1 MCDPISIAGAALT
14 VGSTVAN
21 SAAAGRAAN
30 ARTDVLNAERT
41 RQGTLDQEAQ
51 ALNDRSRDRYKDVD
65 GQREEK
71 AQKLGDY
78 LAAPAEAGPANQAA
92 AMPAPTNNIVTREMN
107 RKSDEAGAFVGQQG
121 QALAQLRSFGDLLG
135 DTSRAQARDGS
146 LVGQVGGFKRGST
159 NIMPLE
165 LDAASQKGAGLR
177 TLGDIMGGLGSIGLS
192 AGLTGG
198 GGSLAGMF
206 GGGQPLTAMGAA
218 SAPAAAGAILPRNAA
233 TLAPKFSGIY

>member
-1 MCDPISIAGAALT
+1 MCDPLTIASIALT
-14 VGSTVAN
+14 VGSTIAN
-21 SAAAGRAAN
+21 SAAASRSAN

-41 RQGTLDQEAQ
+41 RQNALDQEAQ
-51 ALNDRSRDRYKDVD
+51 ALNDRSRNRYKDVE
-65 GQREEK
+65 GQREQK
-71 AQKLGDY
+71 AQTLSDY
-78 LAAPAEAGPANQAA
+78 LAPPPEVGAANQAA
-92 AMPAPTNNIVTREMN
+92 EMPAPTNSIVTREMN
-107 RKSDEAGAFVGQQG
+107 RKSDQASDFVGQQG

-146 LVGQVGGFKRGST
+146 LIGQIGGFKRGSS
-159 NIMPLE
+159 NITPLE
-165 LDAASQKGAGLR
+165 LDAANQKGAGLR

-198 GGSLAGMF
+198 GGSLASMF

-218 SAPAAAGAILPRNAA
+218 AAPTAAGSVLPRSTA